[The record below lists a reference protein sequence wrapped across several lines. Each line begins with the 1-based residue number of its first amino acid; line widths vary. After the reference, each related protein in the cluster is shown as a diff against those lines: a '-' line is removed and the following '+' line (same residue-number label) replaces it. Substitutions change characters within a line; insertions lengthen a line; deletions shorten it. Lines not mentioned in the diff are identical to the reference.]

1 MKTSYLFYKKIKI
14 RIYNNKQ
21 SNSTTN
27 IPSHHTNLFLSCSLK
42 TRKEFYILMI
52 NTQIEKHNPLLKI
65 FINTK
70 IWYQNIKHLLSY
82 CT

>member
-1 MKTSYLFYKKIKI
+1 
-14 RIYNNKQ
+14 
-21 SNSTTN
+21 
-27 IPSHHTNLFLSCSLK
+27 
-42 TRKEFYILMI
+42 MI

-70 IWYQNIKHLLSY
+70 IWYQNIKHLLSC